1 MRIKTQ
7 STAPLLF
14 AIPANAHILLVCVTA
29 TTPAGPLPPRRL
41 PNGPGL
47 AVHLLQTDLGRVFPA
62 AKGMADKP
70 GTSDL
75 RTTTLEAA
83 LLRNASSSVLLLFL
97 RRIGEILSYSLKSCA
112 ELGMPIAN
120 EIRNMPVLVH
130 RVSFDSRV

>member
-1 MRIKTQ
+1 MTQ

-14 AIPANAHILLVCVTA
+14 RDTNQRSYLVCVTA
-29 TTPAGPLPPRRL
+29 TTPAGPLPPRL

-75 RTTTLEAA
+75 RKTTLEAA
-83 LLRNASSSVLLLFL
+83 LLRNASSSVLLLFF